1 MNINIRISAAK
12 LFALS
17 AAVLLAACAQPRMAS
32 SDSWRAQTET
42 PDFTADG
49 RLAVKVNEK
58 GSYANFDWTH
68 QNQVQ
73 TIDVNTPL
81 GNTVGQ
87 LCQDGQG
94 VLAVDGKGQVY
105 QAASAEALSE

>member
-1 MNINIRISAAK
+1 
-12 LFALS
+12 
-17 AAVLLAACAQPRMAS
+17 MAT
-32 SDSWRAQTET
+32 SDSWREQTEI
-42 PDFTADG
+42 PDFAAGG

-105 QAASAEALSE
+105 QAAKADALSEQLRGYALPLPYLDA

>member
-1 MNINIRISAAK
+1 MILFKVRPSEIKQGRLKRKYKHMNINTRISAAK

-17 AAVLLAACAQPRMAS
+17 AAVLLAACAQPRMAT
-32 SDSWRAQTET
+32 SDSWREQTEM

-73 TIDVNTPL
+73 TMP
-81 GNTVGQ
+81 
-87 LCQDGQG
+87 
-94 VLAVDGKGQVY
+94 AKH
-105 QAASAEALSE
+105 